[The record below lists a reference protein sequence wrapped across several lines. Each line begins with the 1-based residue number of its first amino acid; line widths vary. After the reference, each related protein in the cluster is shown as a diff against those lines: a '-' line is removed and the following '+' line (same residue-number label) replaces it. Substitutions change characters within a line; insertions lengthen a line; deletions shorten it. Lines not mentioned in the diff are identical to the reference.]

1 MQGEIAHIATAAR
14 GATVK
19 HDGSEEQRKL
29 VCGER
34 QIEQMPKGRKSR
46 VKDGETSPWPF
57 SSPAS
62 L

>member
-46 VKDGETSPWPF
+46 VKDGETSP
-57 SSPAS
+57 
-62 L
+62 

>member
-14 GATVK
+14 VK

-46 VKDGETSPWPF
+46 VKDGETSP
-57 SSPAS
+57 
-62 L
+62 